1 MRQIFVEKNMYD
13 MKNLYYCIVT
23 VFFITIVIWASNNTN
38 SKNAKY
44 RKKRVKYTINLF
56 ALHILLLR
64 CIFGIARVLRDG
76 VYGGKWQN
84 FQVIE
89 ARIAGCTVKT
99 LSASSEIAINHF
111 TWSKNPTVH
120 FNGRLSRK
128 YACKIVSFQWI
139 FLAFFVTVAVCC

>member
-84 FQVIE
+84 FQAIE
-89 ARIAGCTVKT
+89 PRISVCSVKT
-99 LSASSEIAINHF
+99 KLLSTTSRDLRTQPYILMEDYLANMHVKSF
-111 TWSKNPTVH
+111 
-120 FNGRLSRK
+120 LSNE
-128 YACKIVSFQWI
+128 F
-139 FLAFFVTVAVCC
+139 FLPFLLL